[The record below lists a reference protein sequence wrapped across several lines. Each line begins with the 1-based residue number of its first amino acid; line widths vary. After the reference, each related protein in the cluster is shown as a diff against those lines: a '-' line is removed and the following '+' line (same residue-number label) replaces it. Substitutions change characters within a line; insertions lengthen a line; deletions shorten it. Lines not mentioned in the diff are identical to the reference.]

1 MQRTKQVMHKSHIH
15 TLNDHSATT
24 EHNTAWLGGV
34 LSSYILTSTA
44 MFLHRYAIMQD
55 TNRGQHAMSFTGIRF
70 RRLGREPLLGRRPG
84 SRWGLAPCSW
94 TPRFLNSSSTQETS
108 RADSISGPEEHCSDQ
123 TLYQLVHL
131 VHSHVKYVQ
140 CHGVNLYIVYSP
152 SCLKKVSHATTRREN
167 PRTLDW

>member
-1 MQRTKQVMHKSHIH
+1 MRSIHAEDQTSHAQKTHTHTQQSLGYYRTQHGLAGRCFVFVYPHFNGYVPSSIRNHARHKQRTACHVFHW
-15 TLNDHSATT
+15 D
-24 EHNTAWLGGV
+24 
-34 LSSYILTSTA
+34 
-44 MFLHRYAIMQD
+44 
-55 TNRGQHAMSFTGIRF
+55 
-70 RRLGREPLLGRRPG
+70 PLPSPG
-84 SRWGLAPCSW
+84 SGTTLRAASW
-94 TPRFLNSSSTQETS
+94 VEMGSGTLHLDSSSTQETS